1 MQELVQQW
9 EEVYPDSFAEA
20 ELMGREKGIEQGI
33 EQGLEQGIEQGL
45 EQGIE
50 QGLEQGIEQGLEQ
63 GIEQGARQ
71 TQMAIAERMVR
82 AGRPDQEIEQFT
94 NITPEQ
100 IAQLRL

>member
-1 MQELVQQW
+1 MQELIQQW

-45 EQGIE
+45 KQGIE
-50 QGLEQGIEQGLEQ
+50 QGV
-63 GIEQGARQ
+63 RQ

-82 AGRPDQEIEQFT
+82 ADRPDQEIEQFT

-100 IAQLRL
+100 IARLRQQAS

>member
-20 ELMGREKGIEQGI
+20 ELMGREKGI
-33 EQGLEQGIEQGL
+33 EQGIEQGL

-100 IAQLRL
+100 IAQLRQQSS

>member
-1 MQELVQQW
+1 MQELIQQW

-20 ELMGREKGIEQGI
+20 ELMGREKGIEQGV
-33 EQGLEQGIEQGL
+33 
-45 EQGIE
+45 
-50 QGLEQGIEQGLEQ
+50 
-63 GIEQGARQ
+63 RQ